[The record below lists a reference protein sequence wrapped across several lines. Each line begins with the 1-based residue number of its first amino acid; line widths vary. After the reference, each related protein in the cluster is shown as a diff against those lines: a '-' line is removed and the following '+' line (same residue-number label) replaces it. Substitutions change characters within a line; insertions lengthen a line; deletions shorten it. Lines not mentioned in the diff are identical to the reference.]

1 MLKKFLPFLLA
12 ICMALPAL
20 AGAEAEPTVVRVAC
34 GTGQYE
40 MWYREL
46 EAKCEAETGL
56 DIEFVEVSGGLEA
69 VMMEHLSG
77 GASNIDVWNIDGPN
91 IPEMKNAAHHSDGGA
106 FGTPGRS
113 RTCGLQ
119 SRSLTLYPTELRAH
133 AKDIIACQFTFVKG
147 GGGM

>member
-69 VMMEHLSG
+69 VM
-77 GASNIDVWNIDGPN
+77 IRR
-91 IPEMKNAAHHSDGGA
+91 HH
-106 FGTPGRS
+106 
-113 RTCGLQ
+113 CG
-119 SRSLTLYPTELRAH
+119 YA
-133 AKDIIACQFTFVKG
+133 
-147 GGGM
+147 